1 MEQLREK
8 YAARDVEFLA
18 MYVREPHPEER
29 SFAEFRPHQS
39 YDQKMEYARLLADV
53 KAMEIPVMVDGIDQR
68 YHETLGNLPNM
79 GYVVD
84 KQGKVRYAS
93 TWLLADE
100 VDRVLAELVTA
111 DDPTRPVE
119 PTIDTSRLGP
129 GI

>member
-1 MEQLREK
+1 MEELRQK
-8 YAARDVEFLA
+8 YAGRDVEFLA

-29 SFAEFRPHQS
+29 GFPEFRQHES
-39 YDQKMEYARLLADV
+39 YDQKMDYARRLVDV
-53 KAMEIPVMVDGIDQR
+53 KELELPVMVDGIDQR

-84 KQGKVRYAS
+84 KEGKVRYAS

-119 PTIDTSRLGP
+119 PTIDTSRIGP
-129 GI
+129 EI